1 MVNGRDRRQRLGGTA
16 ALLHDL
22 TKPYARGVVGGEDLA
37 HLSVREE
44 ETEGWK

>member
-16 ALLHDL
+16 ALHYL